1 MELTI
6 AQQQLEIQLYQK
18 MASDEAVASRAIY
31 WLQEKIQMQQWES
44 KQQLLEIQQLNDQL
58 ASHDAAARRDISS
71 LEVELKQMT
80 NQVYCWNRLCTNI
93 YISIEHKENLVLDI
107 DVHVDNF
114 VKTKITLWEF

>member
-6 AQQQLEIQLYQK
+6 AQQQLEIQQLYQK

-80 NQVYCWNRLCTNI
+80 NQVYC
-93 YISIEHKENLVLDI
+93 
-107 DVHVDNF
+107 
-114 VKTKITLWEF
+114 